1 LTVEQNMLLPNV
13 DTARLDELLA
23 EPCLNGDS
31 RLAVDPG
38 NVVGSMVSCTGAQF
52 CPLAMI
58 ETKLPAENIIKELDK
73 RIITTKPLRVHFT
86 GCPNSCAQVQAADI
100 GLMGGPA
107 KKEINGKMKAV
118 PGVNIFVGGT
128 VGEHG
133 HLSVDPHTKGVPMA
147 PEDLVPVLV
156 KIAVEEFGAKEI
168 GAEDSADESQG
179 IVLTEDDAGAEVG
192 AKAEGKSTGDAGAK
206 AAAEKA
212 TAETAKVEKVDAN
225 AAKAE
230 AEAKEKA
237 EAEAKEKAEAKAKA
251 EAEAK
256 EKAEAKAKADAEAK
270 EKAKAEAE
278 AKAKAEAEAKKKAA
292 EEQIGGLTYGTR
304 TFDLGGKS
312 WEEQVEGLD
321 EVEAKAAEAIRASRE
336 HGLYDPRSTTQT
348 FAQWLTESTAAESAP

>member
-1 LTVEQNMLLPNV
+1 
-13 DTARLDELLA
+13 
-23 EPCLNGDS
+23 
-31 RLAVDPG
+31 
-38 NVVGSMVSCTGAQF
+38 MVSCTGAQF

-58 ETKLPAENIIKELDK
+58 ETKMPAEKIIERLNE
-73 RIITTKPLRVHFT
+73 RIVSPKPLRIHFT
-86 GCPNSCAQVQAADI
+86 GCPNSCGQVQAADI

-107 KKEINGKMKAV
+107 KKEIDGKMKAV

-168 GAEDSADESQG
+168 GAEDAADESQG
-179 IVLTEDDAGAEVG
+179 IVLTEDDAGAEAG

-206 AAAEKA
+206 AAAENA
-212 TAETAKVEKVDAN
+212 TAETAKPEKVDAN

-230 AEAKEKA
+230 AEAKE
-237 EAEAKEKAEAKAKA
+237 
-251 EAEAK
+251 
-256 EKAEAKAKADAEAK
+256 
-270 EKAKAEAE
+270 
-278 AKAKAEAEAKKKAA
+278 KAEAEAKKKAA

-336 HGLYDPRSTTQT
+336 HGLFDPRSTTQT
-348 FAQWLTESTAAESAP
+348 FAQWLTDATA